1 MARGEERSSGFPTLR
16 LRVVAALTKIAIE
29 DRKGVKEGDDQPNP
43 SFTTMRVFL
52 VLLPGFVVSLTQV
65 TTEMRV
71 LSEPLT
77 PSMMSIALKVPWSTG
92 GLHWVYI
99 EMNRGVWEDSIDY
112 GDFSGPVPVDCPPF
126 DHVISSF
133 SPVGHRHS
141 TAREEATACPSTR
154 CTLALRSLFP
164 KQCAN
169 GSRVTHGW
177 RTRAVRTRES
187 DEL

>member
-77 PSMMSIALKVPWSTG
+77 PSMMSIALK
-92 GLHWVYI
+92 
-99 EMNRGVWEDSIDY
+99 
-112 GDFSGPVPVDCPPF
+112 
-126 DHVISSF
+126 
-133 SPVGHRHS
+133 
-141 TAREEATACPSTR
+141 AR
-154 CTLALRSLFP
+154 
-164 KQCAN
+164 
-169 GSRVTHGW
+169 
-177 RTRAVRTRES
+177 
-187 DEL
+187 